1 MRTDRIARRIGIGI
15 TGVTLWASCT
25 FVLGACA
32 ESPTEAKAIA
42 ADPPSTGYHAG
53 GYTIVTTPPTGP

>member
-1 MRTDRIARRIGIGI
+1 MRRDRITRRTGFRI
-15 TGVTLWASCT
+15 TGIVLLASCM

-32 ESPTEAKAIA
+32 ESPTEAKAVSA
-42 ADPPSTGYHAG
+42 SPPATEYDAG